1 MTTPA
6 DWLGRP
12 VADPSGTRYGQLE
25 DVFVG
30 RETGEPEFGIVRVEH
45 GGAPAKRVAVPLD
58 DAADHGNVI
67 TLPFAP
73 SRVMA
78 APEVHGEV
86 DSIPPESGARVRAF
100 FADGGDQPT
109 MPIPSVSPE
118 AETIVSEERLEVTK
132 DLRPAELV
140 RLRKRVVTEEVTVTV
155 ELRREEL
162 VIEREPIPRDLVTE
176 PDPAAF
182 EDETEAI
189 IVLHAEEPVV
199 GRRLVPVERV
209 RLRRDNVVESV
220 EITDE
225 VRRER
230 AEVEHIPTEQEPP
243 HE

>member
-30 RETGEPEFGIVRVEH
+30 RETGKPEYGIVRVEH

-58 DAADHGNVI
+58 QASDHGNVI

-100 FADGGDQPT
+100 FAAGDDQPT
-109 MPIPSVSPE
+109 IPIPSASPE
-118 AETIVSEERLEVTK
+118 AETVVSEERLDVTTER
-132 DLRPAELV
+132 RPAEIV
-140 RLRKRVVTEEVTVTV
+140 RLRKQVITEEVTVTV
-155 ELRREEL
+155 QLRREEL
-162 VIEREPIPRDLVTE
+162 VIEREPIGRDVVLE

-182 EDETEAI
+182 QDETEAI
-189 IVLHAEEPVV
+189 IVLHAEEPVI
-199 GRRLVPVERV
+199 GRRVVPVERV

-220 EITDE
+220 SITE
-225 VRRER
+225 PVRKEH
-230 AEVEHIPTEQEPP
+230 AEVEHIPTEQE
-243 HE
+243 HQR